1 MIHESIQYLVG
12 ATLSVLVSAC
22 ILIRG
27 PRTLSSKLL
36 ICFGFAVTVWG
47 TSSFFYI
54 TAQDEIAAASLFRIV
69 VLTSRVGYPLFL
81 LTFLNV
87 SEKRKGKTL
96 AAVMLPSSIGVA
108 AIVHPDY
115 LLNFLF
121 LWTEFGWTYRT
132 IQINLPLAID
142 SMLYFGYLTAIVSGL
157 AGLIRKTNFPLLR
170 RKYLVLFTSFA
181 VFQVFGILMTNAL
194 VTLALLSPAF
204 QLAGIFNFLTFL
216 SIWLALSLR
225 EREIPLSVMGKDFQE
240 VYSSFLTVYYNS
252 VLGSHL
258 GEEAFEFTAFVGESM
273 ISDHVSLERDGI
285 ALRETE
291 SLDIGRLVNRN
302 LRIFSGGHVGD
313 YVIDHYLRVL
323 NVAYPELGQR
333 FQQIVNAHLD
343 FLKRSD
349 LIYGISR
356 GEFLQEVVK
365 DESLRDLDDVE
376 ACLRVYKRILL
387 PIIDKIQSVAELRK
401 KLSRCHVDDAI
412 DISDYREI
420 SIKKVKDRGLR
431 APRDQLVPL
440 FIERFNSFVSSVY
453 EELLMDPQADVEGI
467 LDKLK
472 LVLKLNKETADALG
486 VYHTLLGKLA
496 TKIPET
502 QIHRLYSGYL
512 EELVEE
518 RTRELKEAQKSLL
531 KSQRLAA
538 IGEAAAMVGHDL
550 RNPLQAIL
558 NTLYLAEKKLEL
570 SSDKDLREL
579 LETMGDQ
586 VEHMNKV
593 VYDLQ
598 EYARPVNPKLVDTD
612 LRQLLD
618 ETLSTLRVPENVK
631 VSIEMEGDMDSLG
644 LMVDPRLM
652 QRVFTNMATNAM
664 QAMPGGGQLRIRAFT
679 TLEATL
685 VSFQDNGVGISE
697 ENLERIFGPAFTT
710 KARGQG
716 LGLAVCKR
724 LVEAHQ
730 GKITVESELGRGS
743 TFTVEIPSKG
753 RLCNSLL
760 VAEHAMRF

>member
-96 AAVMLPSSIGVA
+96 AAVMLPSLIGVA

-170 RKYLVLFTSFA
+170 RKYLVFFTGFA

-216 SIWLALSLR
+216 SIWFALSLK

-252 VLGSHL
+252 VVGSQL
-258 GEEAFEFTAFVGESM
+258 GEEAFEFTAFIRESK
-273 ISDHVSLERDGI
+273 IEDHVSLDRDGI
-285 ALRETE
+285 AFRETE
-291 SLDIGRLVNRN
+291 GFDIGGLVNRN
-302 LRIFSGGHVGD
+302 LRIFSEGHVRD

-333 FQQIVNAHLD
+333 FHQIVNSHLD
-343 FLKRSD
+343 FLKKSD
-349 LIYGISR
+349 LIYGISNA
-356 GEFLQEVVK
+356 EFLQEVVE
-365 DESLRDLDDVE
+365 DDSLRDLDGVE
-376 ACLRVYKRILL
+376 ACLRIYKRILL
-387 PIIDKIQSVAELRK
+387 SIMGRMEPNGELQR
-401 KLSRCHVDDAI
+401 KLSQYRVLDAVDV
-412 DISDYREI
+412 SDYGEI
-420 SIKKVKDRGLR
+420 SIKKVEERDLGESK
-431 APRDQLVPL
+431 DQLVSL
-440 FIERFNSFVSSVY
+440 VIERFNSFLSWVY
-453 EELLMDPQADVEGI
+453 EKLLMDPHADIEGI

-486 VYHTLLGKLA
+486 VYPTLLGKLG
-496 TKIPET
+496 TKIPKT

-518 RTRELKEAQKSLL
+518 RARELEKAQKSLL

-538 IGEAAAMVGHDL
+538 IGEATAIVGHDL
-550 RNPLQAIL
+550 RNPLQSIV
-558 NTLYLAEKKLEL
+558 NTLYLAQKKLEL
-570 SSDKDLREL
+570 SSNKDLGEL
-579 LETMGDQ
+579 LETMGER
-586 VEHMNKV
+586 VEYMSKV
-593 VYDLQ
+593 VYHLQ
-598 EYARPVNPKLVDTD
+598 EYARPVNPKLVETD
-612 LRQLLD
+612 LHQLLK
-618 ETLSTLRVPENVK
+618 ETLSALRVSENVE
-631 VSIEMEGDMDSLG
+631 VSIETEGDVDSPR
-644 LMVDPRLM
+644 LMVDLRLM
-652 QRVFTNMATNAM
+652 KRVFISLAMNAL
-664 QAMPGGGQLRIRAFT
+664 QAMPQGGQLRIKASTKPMT
-679 TLEATL
+679 TLI
-685 VSFQDNGVGISE
+685 SFQDNGVGMSE
-697 ENLERIFGPAFTT
+697 ENLEKIFRPLFTT
-710 KARGQG
+710 KARRQG
-716 LGLAVCKR
+716 LGLDVCKR

-730 GKITVESELGRGS
+730 GKITVESELGGGS
-743 TFTVEIPSKG
+743 TFTVEIPSRG
-753 RLCNSLL
+753 RLYESLL